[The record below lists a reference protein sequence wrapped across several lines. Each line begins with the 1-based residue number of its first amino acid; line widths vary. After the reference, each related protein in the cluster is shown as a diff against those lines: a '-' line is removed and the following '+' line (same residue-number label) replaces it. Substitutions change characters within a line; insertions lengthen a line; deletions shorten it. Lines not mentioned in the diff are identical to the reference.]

1 MGYGSM
7 SIAAAIKALN
17 DQYFLPAIQREFVWE
32 PEKIILLFDS
42 LMRGYPISSFLF
54 WQLEERNRDNWE
66 VYRFIENAKEG
77 THNELANTD
86 GVRQMMLVLDGQ
98 QRLSSLLV
106 GLKGTY
112 TIKIKY
118 RKWNDPKAWIKKRLY
133 LNLLKNPQSVVEEDR
148 GAEEG
153 IYYEFSFMDN
163 PPESDTNCYW
173 FKVGRILDFHSED
186 VFYRFLDDEE
196 EKLPDDVTKKQIQV
210 FRRNLERLYRAV
222 WKDEVVAF
230 YTEMNQDYDRVLD
243 IFVRANEGGKKL
255 SKSDLLLS
263 MITSNW
269 VGINAREEI
278 SGFVDRINKELTGK
292 NNFNKDFIMKTCLV
306 VADLPVAY
314 KVQNFNNQNLQKI
327 RDRWDDIKSAI
338 ERVVDLVNY
347 FGIDRDNLTSANALI
362 PLVYYLSHR
371 PKLTLRGST
380 PFDVRNSSLVRKWVG
395 VALLNGVFGGSSD
408 NILRDCR
415 IVLQR
420 LKRAEA
426 NFPVG
431 GINQTVERSGRKAS
445 FDQYAM
451 EDVLSLKYNERHTF
465 LALTLFYEENGW
477 GTMTYHVDH
486 IFPQSMFEPSKLR
499 DAGFA
504 QEQIDRYRSELMNR
518 LGNLQLLLARE
529 NQEKLDKPF
538 NRWISTRDEG
548 FKARHLIPDDPTL
561 WTLERFDDFIKAR
574 EKLIATRLRQLFG
587 TIEGA

>member
-118 RKWNDPKAWIKKRLY
+118 RKWNDPKAWVKKRLY

-186 VFYRFLDDEE
+186 VFYKFLDDEE

-338 ERVVDLVNY
+338 ERAVDLVNF

-362 PLVYYLSHR
+362 PLIYYLSHR
-371 PKLTLRGST
+371 PKLTLIGST

-415 IVLQR
+415 IVLQK
-420 LKRAEA
+420 LKGAEA
-426 NFPVG
+426 NFPAG

-445 FDQYAM
+445 FDEHAM

-529 NQEKLDKPF
+529 NQQKLDKPF
-538 NRWISTRDEG
+538 NRWISTRDGG

-561 WTLERFDDFIKAR
+561 WTLERFDDFIEAR
-574 EKLIATRLRQLFG
+574 EELIATRLRQLFG
-587 TIEGA
+587 VN